1 MIAIMVIQPI
11 LDLLSK
17 KKKGPKIC
25 FFSEVYWF
33 SYFSLWMYPY
43 TCQITIKVK
52 RLKIAIIVMASVN
65 WLLTIYVKDIII
77 YATKINI
84 HPRVK

>member
-1 MIAIMVIQPI
+1 MIAITVIQQI

-17 KKKGPKIC
+17 KNAPKIC
-25 FFSEVYWF
+25 FFSELYWF
-33 SYFSLWMYPY
+33 SYFSLLMHPY

-65 WLLTIYVKDIII
+65 
-77 YATKINI
+77 
-84 HPRVK
+84 